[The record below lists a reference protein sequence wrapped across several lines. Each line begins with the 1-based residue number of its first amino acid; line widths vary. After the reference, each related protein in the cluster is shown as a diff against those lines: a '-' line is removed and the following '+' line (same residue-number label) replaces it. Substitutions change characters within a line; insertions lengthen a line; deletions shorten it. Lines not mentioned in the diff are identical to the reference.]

1 MSYID
6 LNLIGSEYII
16 HRGVVTKWALSPWVF
31 WGLILSYLTFGLGIL
46 MIPLGYLLIR
56 SNEAAITN
64 KRLIAKTGL
73 IRRDTVEI
81 PLNKVSSLQ
90 IRQGLIGRVLGYGT
104 LIISDTG
111 TTYAPIKYISAPLFF
126 RRCFFEQQEILT
138 EST

>member
-46 MIPLGYLLIR
+46 IIPLGYLLIR

-111 TTYAPIKYISAPLFF
+111 TTYAPIKYISAPLVF